1 MTKEEKLKDLVMVV
15 KAVSMVVTA
24 IASLIIVSF
33 ALAGIMYL
41 MGLAG

>member
-1 MTKEEKLKDLVMVV
+1 MIKEEKLKDLLMVI
-15 KAVSMVVTA
+15 KAISMIVTA